1 VPSPHIGRIDPPLC
15 LENPL
20 SFFAPN
26 LSPLVPTGGNS
37 PGPTGL
43 GASTPRPSNRCD
55 FRLGCRP
62 ASQSPGSRPAG
73 GTREA
78 EAETVWPLHLPPF
91 PSHRAVFGTDRSG
104 QGRAVSARR
113 RRIFCGLEKILRSGP
128 LTARTVLEHG
138 AEGKGGQA
146 AEATTDASS
155 FTAGFLRCLVRLL
168 YPRILL

>member
-1 VPSPHIGRIDPPLC
+1 LVRRSRAWPPPARSRVMGIVGCAFPGRTFQRRSGMGTGTRGPSPRDNLVGAHRADVGSAGESHSISAVPSPHIGRIDPPLC

-73 GTREA
+73 GTREP
-78 EAETVWPLHLPPF
+78 EAETVWPFAFAPF
-91 PSHRAVFGTDRSG
+91 PFS
-104 QGRAVSARR
+104 
-113 RRIFCGLEKILRSGP
+113 
-128 LTARTVLEHG
+128 
-138 AEGKGGQA
+138 
-146 AEATTDASS
+146 
-155 FTAGFLRCLVRLL
+155 
-168 YPRILL
+168 